1 MTELARDQRGATM
14 VEYVILV
21 GVVAIAAMSAFKTY
35 GSQVRA
41 KIDQQAD
48 TVSIIQG
55 SESPRASDER
65 RASRFENR
73 ATFRGRCMQA
83 HAQTLR
89 FAQLHLWTDARSLND
104 GNA

>member
-21 GVVAIAAMSAFKTY
+21 GVVAIAAMSAFKTF

-55 SESPRASDER
+55 S
-65 RASRFENR
+65 
-73 ATFRGRCMQA
+73 
-83 HAQTLR
+83 
-89 FAQLHLWTDARSLND
+89 
-104 GNA
+104 